1 MNYSKI
7 LPDVHSKL
15 QSIYPGNNK
24 NMTIDKIWYV
34 PYSRTTFL
42 ADYSDMRLSYKT
54 KVWQML
60 STVVDEFLR

>member
-24 NMTIDKIWYV
+24 NMPIDKIWYV
-34 PYSRTTFL
+34 ADSHTTFL
-42 ADYSDMRLSYKT
+42 ADYSDMRLSYKI
-54 KVWQML
+54 KVWQMM
-60 STVVDEFLR
+60 STVGDEFLR

>member
-7 LPDVHSKL
+7 LPDVYSKL
-15 QSIYPGNNK
+15 QSIYPGNNI

-34 PYSRTTFL
+34 SYSHTTFL
-42 ADYSDMRLSYKT
+42 ADYSDMRLSYKI

-60 STVVDEFLR
+60 STVGDEFLR